1 MCKRR
6 GVAKILKGQDPAAH
20 RILER
25 EQARAR
31 KMHVVRLDRC
41 GDAFQ
46 CNSALSVVFEGLRLN
61 AAEHGG
67 TALFIP
73 IGVRVLAYYVFV
85 APAAMRHQR
94 GEIALGPAWKE
105 QRALEAEA
113 LGDHALQLVAGLIV

>member
-1 MCKRR
+1 MRKRR
-6 GVAKILKGQDPAAH
+6 GLAKILKRQDSPAH

-31 KMHVVRLDRC
+31 KMRVVRLDRR
-41 GDAFQ
+41 GDALQ
-46 CNSALSVVFEGLRLN
+46 CNAAVCVVFEGLRLN

-73 IGVRVLAYYVFV
+73 ISVRVLAHDEFV

-94 GEIALGPAWKE
+94 REIALGPAWKE

-113 LGDHALQLVAGLIV
+113 LG